1 MSSFFPRHTVEW
13 RLEEPAAF
21 RKLSLSLL
29 EMAVLT
35 GVVLRLYRAIVLS
48 LAAQPGWLFVGVSV
62 AVGAAFLAGMA
73 TLHLGNYPVHRW
85 LWRAPLFGLVAAAAE
100 LATSL
105 GLVLVGR
112 EPMGTGRA
120 TRADWASMVPSVLLS
135 RVLTV
140 VVFALV
146 LAGVVQLVRVWL
158 LRREHRDHTLRAVHE
173 DHVRQDHLRHEHA
186 REDHARHSEH
196 P

>member
-1 MSSFFPRHTVEW
+1 MSSFFPRHTIEW

-21 RKLSLSLL
+21 RKLSLSLV

-48 LAAQPGWLFVGVSV
+48 LAAQPGWLFVGASM
-62 AVGAAFLAGMA
+62 AVGAAFLVGMA

-105 GLVLVGR
+105 VLVLLGR

-120 TRADWASMVPSVLLS
+120 TRDDWLSMVPSVLLS
-135 RVLTV
+135 RLLTV
-140 VVFALV
+140 VLFALV

-158 LRREHRDHTLRAVHE
+158 LRRDHREHTLRAVHD
-173 DHVRQDHLRHEHA
+173 DHVRQEQLRHEEM
-186 REDHARHSEH
+186 RPPERR
-196 P
+196 

>member
-35 GVVLRLYRAIVLS
+35 GVALRLYRAIILS
-48 LAAQPGWLFVGVSV
+48 MTADPGWFTVVAGV
-62 AVGAAFLAGMA
+62 AVGIAFLAGMA

-100 LATSL
+100 LATSAAL
-105 GLVLVGR
+105 IALGR
-112 EPMGTGRA
+112 EPLGTGRA
-120 TRADWASMVPSVLLS
+120 TFHDWGDMLGDVLFS
-135 RVLTV
+135 RVLVVTIFAFILGGTV
-140 VVFALV
+140 QVV
-146 LAGVVQLVRVWL
+146 RIWL
-158 LRREHRDHTLRAVHE
+158 LRRGHRGHTLRAVHD
-173 DHVRQDHLRHEHA
+173 DHVR
-186 REDHARHSEH
+186 H